1 MLQIP
6 KNLQIA
12 IEASL
17 KAGKAVMDVYDSAFQ
32 RHHRFEH
39 GLAFVDLIR
48 RIKTV
53 GRNSRSN
60 HIQMR
65 GGHFDC
71 GFWILGRRNM
81 ERIAIYP
88 GSFDPVTNGHLDILE
103 RGLKLFDKIIIAIL
117 TNPKKKFLF
126 TLDERIEMLEES
138 LKEFS
143 NVEIDTF
150 DDLTVDFAAECNAQ
164 GILRGLR
171 AMSDFEYEFQM
182 ALMNRRLNR
191 EVQTVFLMTG
201 LRWIYTSSSIIK
213 EAAQFGGDIHGMVPP
228 IVEKK
233 IKKKFAGQT

>member
-1 MLQIP
+1 
-6 KNLQIA
+6 
-12 IEASL
+12 
-17 KAGKAVMDVYDSAFQ
+17 MD
-32 RHHRFEH
+32 
-39 GLAFVDLIR
+39 
-48 RIKTV
+48 
-53 GRNSRSN
+53 
-60 HIQMR
+60 
-65 GGHFDC
+65 
-71 GFWILGRRNM
+71 
-81 ERIAIYP
+81 RIAIYP

-126 TLDERIEMLEES
+126 GLDERIEMLEES
-138 LKEFS
+138 LKEFA

-150 DDLTVDFAAECNAQ
+150 DGLTVDFAAQCNAQ

-213 EAAQFGGDIHGMVPP
+213 EAAQFGGTITGMVPP

-233 IKKKFAGQT
+233 IKLKYASSN